1 MTVAADK
8 RVLASLIAPL
18 MFAGLHK
25 LPSPLLTLGGQRR
38 SCFTHIFM
46 LHKIIHVTREVTIYM
61 YTKELS
67 AMTKNNLWGTFCS
80 FFLVM

>member
-1 MTVAADK
+1 MTVAAVK
-8 RVLASLIAPL
+8 RVLASLIAPF

-25 LPSPLLTLGGQRR
+25 QPSPLLTLGGQRR

-46 LHKIIHVTREVTIYM
+46 LHKIIHVTREVTIY
-61 YTKELS
+61 TKELS